1 MMKEF
6 ANAKENYD
14 SIPIPAELPDRVQA
28 GIQLGKASYRRRQ
41 IGRASCRERV

>member
-14 SIPIPAELPDRVQA
+14 SIPIPAELPSGSRRGFSWERPATGAAAA
-28 GIQLGKASYRRRQ
+28 G
-41 IGRASCRERV
+41 